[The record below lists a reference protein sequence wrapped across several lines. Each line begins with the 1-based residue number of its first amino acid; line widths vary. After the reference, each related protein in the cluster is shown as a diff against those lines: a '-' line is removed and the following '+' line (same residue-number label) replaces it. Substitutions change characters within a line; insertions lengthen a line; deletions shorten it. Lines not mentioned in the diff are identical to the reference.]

1 MGDLYASA
9 LGVTVVRHRFIPA
22 RPRSYDGELVLLPPD
37 KWGLAASDDPAS
49 AVLAVRD
56 RLKCPP
62 SIHVAVADGGAM
74 KRWALRYPTHDAALA
89 ALRTPEAEA
98 VEEAGG
104 ALFAAWNSRPYE
116 ERGWTTFESA
126 VTTEVVARAAY
137 FPRQHE
143 ALSRLP
149 PKLIEIDEA
158 PPRILHNLSEEG
170 GVGEEQGA
178 GPRIE
183 RIRARINAARFT
195 GRGDREVVAKLY
207 SDYITIVNNAFVASG
222 EGVAGIYEGGR
233 NDEGEADGRGSYLY
247 LDGNVYLGEW
257 RRGKQHGRG
266 SYTYADGDV
275 YEGEWQDGR
284 QQGRGIYRFMSGD
297 VYEGEYVEDKKH
309 GRGTYRLAD
318 GRVMIGRFD
327 NEVPVGE
334 GVCWI
339 PPDAES
345 SDPDRHYWRAARL
358 LDGQPEAY
366 ISLEEAEVIAKNVG
380 EPLPAFGTHLQTA
393 I

>member
-1 MGDLYASA
+1 MRRLRRALESQEGSHIKAVFWDCPSLPQKPRSGAEEKCFKQALTVMGDLYASA

-104 ALFAAWNSRPYE
+104 ALFAAWNSWPYE

-183 RIRARINAARFT
+183 RIRARINAARHLEH
-195 GRGDREVVAKLY
+195 RGYEECNPHSPQRVV
-207 SDYITIVNNAFVASG
+207 
-222 EGVAGIYEGGR
+222 
-233 NDEGEADGRGSYLY
+233 
-247 LDGNVYLGEW
+247 
-257 RRGKQHGRG
+257 
-266 SYTYADGDV
+266 
-275 YEGEWQDGR
+275 
-284 QQGRGIYRFMSGD
+284 
-297 VYEGEYVEDKKH
+297 
-309 GRGTYRLAD
+309 
-318 GRVMIGRFD
+318 
-327 NEVPVGE
+327 
-334 GVCWI
+334 
-339 PPDAES
+339 
-345 SDPDRHYWRAARL
+345 
-358 LDGQPEAY
+358 
-366 ISLEEAEVIAKNVG
+366 
-380 EPLPAFGTHLQTA
+380 
-393 I
+393 